1 MMYENLSQS
10 ILTKLQD
17 KLTKEEWLWIVG
29 LPEELDGKIG
39 EMEAKM
45 LVRLDE
51 KDWPEKLK
59 DVVRDYI
66 ELDE

>member
-1 MMYENLSQS
+1 
-10 ILTKLQD
+10 LTKLQD